1 MPGNR
6 PTNRTRSGFYLLSPH
21 GLMESITIILGMK
34 IFLIQHEP
42 KSNCMP
48 SFISLKKSM
57 PISAMLIILHFAQ
70 AKAFTTVT
78 PPKEEQPPKTIL
90 LILDGLAVGAIDRI
104 PLPNLQKLK
113 KRGCYYQAVHLPL
126 PAHPPRS
133 STYPWSCSLPNP
145 ALMSGTVFI
154 GQEGIRQQ
162 LIQHQ
167 LSAQK
172 TAFIVND
179 GAYKDV
185 AGGFD
190 IYLNLRQTFDDL
202 FRDELV
208 IEKTKS
214 ILKEEDPDFLRV
226 HLQGPGS
233 AGHRSNEA
241 ANADEPWHHNIWHPQ
256 SPYIRQLQK
265 ANRLVADFVQWLTQE
280 GYLEHTVLFIL
291 GDHGQA
297 PTGAHPPFHPAS
309 NKTEML
315 VLGQEVKAGKEYA
328 YAEITDMAPT
338 ITHRHGTVP
347 PKYANGRIL
356 KEAFTS
362 GPDTIPSIRHIQAL
376 NNLLLAAHERQELG
390 LSLPA
395 AFKGILDISTWHVG
409 IAPLTLENFI
419 ARQSAQ
425 LD

>member
-1 MPGNR
+1 
-6 PTNRTRSGFYLLSPH
+6 
-21 GLMESITIILGMK
+21 
-34 IFLIQHEP
+34 
-42 KSNCMP
+42 MP
-48 SFISLKKSM
+48 SFISLKRVL
-57 PISAMLIILHFAQ
+57 PITAMLIVLPFMQ
-70 AKAFTTVT
+70 AKMLIAA
-78 PPKEEQPPKTIL
+78 PPLPEDPPPRTIL
-90 LILDGLAVGAIDRI
+90 LIVDGLAAGAIDRI
-104 PLPNLQKLK
+104 PLPNLQRLK
-113 KRGCYYQAVHLPL
+113 RKGTYYQEIHLPL
-126 PAHPPRS
+126 PAHPPKS

-154 GQEGIRQQ
+154 GREGIRQQ

-167 LSAQK
+167 FSTQK

-208 IEKTKS
+208 IEKTQA
-214 ILKEEDPDFLRV
+214 ILQEAAPDFLRV

-233 AGHRSNEA
+233 AGHRSNET
-241 ANADEPWHHNIWHPQ
+241 ANIDQPWYRNVWHPQ

-265 ANRLVADFVQWLTQE
+265 ADRLIADFIQWLKQE

-309 NKTEML
+309 NKTELL
-315 VLGQEVKAGKEYA
+315 VLGQNVKASKEYA
-328 YAEITDMAPT
+328 YAEITDIAPT
-338 ITHRHGTVP
+338 ITHRHGIAP
-347 PKYANGRIL
+347 PKYATGRIL
-356 KEAFTS
+356 KEAFVG
-362 GPDTIPSIRHIQAL
+362 GPDTIPTTQHIQVL
-376 NNLLLAAHERQELG
+376 NNLLLKAQERQEKG

-395 AFKGILDISTWHVG
+395 GFKGILDISTWHVG
-409 IAPLTLENFI
+409 LAPPTLENFI
-419 ARQSAQ
+419 ARQRSQ

>member
-1 MPGNR
+1 MFLMAKKQDFVLNKAQNARIPHLLR
-6 PTNRTRSGFYLLSPH
+6 DSYLSFLQHSSGSKDTFTAQRVILRRVL
-21 GLMESITIILGMK
+21 IT
-34 IFLIQHEP
+34 
-42 KSNCMP
+42 
-48 SFISLKKSM
+48 
-57 PISAMLIILHFAQ
+57 AMLIVLHVAQ
-70 AKAFTTVT
+70 AKALTDA
-78 PPKEEQPPKTIL
+78 PSLPEEPPPKTIL
-90 LILDGLAVGAIDRI
+90 LIIDGLAAGAIDRI
-104 PLPNLQKLK
+104 PLPNLQRLK
-113 KRGCYYQAVHLPL
+113 RQGTYYQEIHLPL
-126 PAHPPRS
+126 PAHPSKS

-154 GQEGIRQQ
+154 GREGIRQQ

-190 IYLNLRQTFDDL
+190 IYLNLRQSFDDL

-208 IEKTKS
+208 IEKTKT
-214 ILKEEDPDFLRV
+214 ILQEDSPDFLRV

-241 ANADEPWHHNIWHPQ
+241 ANIDEPWYHNVWHPQ
-256 SPYIRQLQK
+256 SPYVRQLQK
-265 ANRLVADFVQWLTQE
+265 ADRLIADFMQWLKQE

-291 GDHGQA
+291 GDHGQS

-309 NKTEML
+309 NKTELL
-315 VLGQEVKAGKEYA
+315 VLGQGVKADKEYA
-328 YAEITDMAPT
+328 YAEITDIAPT
-338 ITHRHGTVP
+338 IAHRHGVAP
-347 PKYANGRIL
+347 PKYATGRIL
-356 KEAFTS
+356 KEAFS
-362 GPDTIPSIRHIQAL
+362 GSPDTIPTTRHMQVL
-376 NNLLLAAHERQELG
+376 NNLLLEAQERQEEE

-395 AFKGILDISTWHVG
+395 TFKGILDISIWHVG
-409 IAPLTLENFI
+409 LAPLTMDHFI
-419 ARQSAQ
+419 ARQRAQ